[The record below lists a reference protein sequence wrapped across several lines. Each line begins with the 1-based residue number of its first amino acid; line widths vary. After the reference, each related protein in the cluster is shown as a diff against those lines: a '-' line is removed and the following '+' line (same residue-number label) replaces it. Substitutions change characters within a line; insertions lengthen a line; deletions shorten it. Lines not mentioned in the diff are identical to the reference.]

1 MAVEDDPRRPR
12 LPIFVDP
19 GAGLSISGL
28 QVVLD
33 AKGWP
38 RAGIAEGP
46 VSSDRGRPARFVAF
60 EFEEP
65 MAAPTSKQAVEWIH
79 FATAR
84 AELRRGGCSDLDG
97 PTRFGADPPDFVV
110 LTRPEIRVEVSQF
123 TSSARRRALGLLNFV
138 RRAIVTANPDRFRH
152 LRGRL
157 VMLGFDDPDGLP
169 PRGSDQDAID
179 EILGRLDRLDPGPEP
194 LPLEVAAQA
203 GGFAVAIYNT
213 PLGAGAI
220 EPFPLPLLPKTDL
233 AVTRGF
239 ELAAA
244 VMVTLQAR
252 DIEKQLNQI
261 VADHDRP
268 ANDLLLISA
277 GAPGRSGLCLISDEV
292 ALEGSMLGKL
302 ALPQPD
308 HVKRVLL
315 HRWSF
320 GDVHELY
327 PSQRQLV
334 QPRVVAVGGPYT
346 VPLPQLPRDVWDAE
360 CPCGAQRS
368 FADCHGTLHTPN
380 GYATS

>member
-1 MAVEDDPRRPR
+1 MAVEDDPRRPT

-19 GAGLSISGL
+19 GAGLTIGGL
-28 QVVLD
+28 QVILD

-38 RAGIAEGP
+38 RAAIAEGP
-46 VSSDRGRPARFVAF
+46 VSRDRGRLARFVAF

-65 MAAPTSKQAVEWIH
+65 IAVPTSKAAVEWIH

-84 AELRRGGCSDLDG
+84 AELRRGGHADLDG
-97 PTRFGADPPDFVV
+97 PTRFGTDPPDFVI

-123 TSSARRRALGLLNFV
+123 TSSVRRTALGLLNSV
-138 RRAIVTANPDRFRH
+138 RRAIATTDRDRFRH

-157 VMLGFDDPDGLP
+157 VMLGFDDPRGLP
-169 PRGSDQDAID
+169 PRGSDLEAID
-179 EILGRLDRLDPGPEP
+179 EILGRLDRLDAGPDP
-194 LPLEVAAQA
+194 VPLEVAATPD
-203 GGFAVAIYNT
+203 GFAVAIHNT
-213 PLGAGAI
+213 PLGTGAI
-220 EPFPLPLLPKTDL
+220 EAFPLPVLPSTDL

-244 VMVTLQAR
+244 VMVKLHAR
-252 DIEKQLNQI
+252 DIETQLNQI

-268 ANDLLLISA
+268 ANDVLLISA

-292 ALEGSMLGKL
+292 ALEESMLGKL

-308 HVKRVLL
+308 HLTRVLL

-334 QPRVVAVGGPYT
+334 QPRVAAVGGPYT

-368 FADCHGTLHTPN
+368 FAGCHG
-380 GYATS
+380 A